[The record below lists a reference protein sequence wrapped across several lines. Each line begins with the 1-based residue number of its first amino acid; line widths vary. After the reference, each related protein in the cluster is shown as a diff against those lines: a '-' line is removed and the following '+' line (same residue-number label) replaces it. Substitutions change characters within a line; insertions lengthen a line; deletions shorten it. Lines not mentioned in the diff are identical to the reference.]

1 MQFRSDAFATIHER
15 AVNLFA
21 HGIISK
27 KMMWDFDAACLR
39 PLVPLSAAEIRAERR
54 QHDS

>member
-1 MQFRSDAFATIHER
+1 MQFRSDAFATIHET